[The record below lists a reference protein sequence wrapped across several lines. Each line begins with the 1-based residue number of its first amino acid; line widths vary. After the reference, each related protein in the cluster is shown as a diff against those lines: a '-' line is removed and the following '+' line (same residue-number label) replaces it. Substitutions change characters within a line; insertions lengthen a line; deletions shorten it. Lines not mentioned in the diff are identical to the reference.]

1 MDDKD
6 ILEELL
12 TQEAPEAIKAG
23 EEDGF
28 FIDSTKMYL
37 HDVSDMNLLDA
48 KEEQELARAVQLG
61 DDKARTKMILS
72 NLRLVVSIAKHY
84 YSSGLDFLDL
94 IEEGNLGLMHAVKKF
109 NPELGFRFSTYA
121 TRWIRQSIERAIMN
135 QGRTVRLPIHVA
147 QELQAYRKV
156 SAELEKNLHHQPS
169 ISDIAKAAHKTED
182 QVHRLADLN
191 NNDIVSIDAKLF
203 DEDSQATFAD
213 VMVDENNVNPEQVI
227 QDECI
232 VCLVDQWLNRLGELQ
247 KEIIARRF
255 GLCGYE
261 KSTLEEIS
269 QVTSI
274 NSRKVRQ
281 IQNFGL
287 RKLRGIIK
295 QCGTQHEEFYA

>member
-6 ILEELL
+6 ILQELSSEEVVGVAK
-12 TQEAPEAIKAG
+12 QGI
-23 EEDGF
+23 DDF
-28 FIDSTKMYL
+28 FIDSTKKYL
-37 HDVSDMNLLDA
+37 HDVSDVNLLSA
-48 KEEQELARAVQLG
+48 KEELALAKLVQSG
-61 DDKARTKMILS
+61 DAEARKKMILS

-109 NPELGFRFSTYA
+109 NPDLGFRFSTYA

-147 QELQAYRKV
+147 QELQAYRKT
-156 SAELEKNLHHQPS
+156 SAELEKNLHHQPNVA
-169 ISDIAKAAHKTED
+169 DIAKVTHKSEA
-182 QVHRLADLN
+182 QVHRLAHLN
-191 NNDIVSIDAKLF
+191 SNDTVSIDAKLF

-213 VMVDENNVNPEQVI
+213 IMVDENNINPERVI

-232 VCLVDQWLNRLGELQ
+232 VCLVDQWLDRLSETQ

-261 KSTLEEIS
+261 KATLEEIS
-269 QVTSI
+269 QITRI

-295 QCGTQHEEFYA
+295 QCGVMHEEFYG

>member
-6 ILEELL
+6 IIQEL
-12 TQEAPEAIKAG
+12 APEEAEEIVKS

-28 FIDSTKMYL
+28 FADSTKMYL
-37 HDVSDMNLLDA
+37 HDVSDTNLLSA
-48 KEEQELARAVQLG
+48 KEERELARLAQLG
-61 DDKARTKMILS
+61 DANARKKMISS

-94 IEEGNLGLMHAVKKF
+94 IEEGNLGLIHAVKKF

-121 TRWIRQSIERAIMN
+121 TRWIRQAIERAIMN

-156 SAELEKNLHHQPS
+156 SAELEKNLHHQPN
-169 ISDIAKAAHKTED
+169 ISDIAKAAHKTEAD
-182 QVHRLADLN
+182 VRRLANLN
-191 NNDIVSIDAKLF
+191 NNDTVSIDAKLF

-213 VMVDENNVNPEQVI
+213 VMVDENNVSPERTI

-232 VCLVDQWLNRLGELQ
+232 VCLVDQWLNRLGEVQ

-269 QVTSI
+269 RVTRI
-274 NSRKVRQ
+274 NPRKVRQ

-295 QCGTQHEEFYA
+295 QCGVMHEEFYA

>member
-6 ILEELL
+6 ILRELSAEEV
-12 TQEAPEAIKAG
+12 TEVIKPGA
-23 EEDGF
+23 DDF
-28 FIDSTKMYL
+28 FIDSTKKYL
-37 HDVSDMNLLDA
+37 HDISDVNLLSA
-48 KEEQELARAVQLG
+48 KEELALAKLVQLG
-61 DDKARTKMILS
+61 DTEARKKMILS

-109 NPELGFRFSTYA
+109 NPDFGFRFSTYA

-156 SAELEKNLHHQPS
+156 SAELEKNLHHQPNV
-169 ISDIAKAAHKTED
+169 SDIAKAAHKSEA
-182 QVHRLADLN
+182 QVHRLAHLN
-191 NNDIVSIDAKLF
+191 SNDIVSIDAKLF
-203 DEDSQATFAD
+203 DEDNQATFAD

-232 VCLVDQWLNRLGELQ
+232 VCLVDQWLDRLGEMQ

-269 QVTSI
+269 QITKI

-295 QCGTQHEEFYA
+295 QCGTQHEEFYG